1 MEIYHA
7 PVFPRAYTRVLP
19 SIIFDHCSRLAAS
32 LALLRKIWHM
42 AAWRYLRPRPPYV
55 NLHLRIIYIF
65 LRTWSV
71 ANRMVKG
78 DRLRYDTIAAIYFLI
93 TYKTGG
99 GGGKKDTSLIYG
111 RNEKWN
117 ELNIYQ
123 ILERTYT
130 YIYTY
135 TVVFY
140 RANSRLSQFRS
151 YNVNESWNTII
162 GIEAVWISRDGRV
175 EEAKEGREI
184 R

>member
-1 MEIYHA
+1 M
-7 PVFPRAYTRVLP
+7 
-19 SIIFDHCSRLAAS
+19 
-32 LALLRKIWHM
+32 
-42 AAWRYLRPRPPYV
+42 

-99 GGGKKDTSLIYG
+99 GGKKRHLVDLRSKRKVKRIEYIPNTGAYIY
-111 RNEKWN
+111 
-117 ELNIYQ
+117 I
-123 ILERTYT
+123 

-162 GIEAVWISRDGRV
+162 GIEAI
-175 EEAKEGREI
+175 
-184 R
+184 

>member
-99 GGGKKDTSLIYG
+99 GGEKKTPRWFTVETKSETNWIYT
-111 RNEKWN
+111 KYWSVH
-117 ELNIYQ
+117 I
-123 ILERTYT
+123 

-162 GIEAVWISRDGRV
+162 GIEAIWISRDGRV